1 MFKTLRDF
9 WDRVSTRRKLQRKG
23 LVVSRRR
30 FDSEKLLGA
39 LEGSPA
45 PGIFMLVMIWT
56 VSAVLLTISA
66 QQHIEGVLNLVV
78 GQQAPR
84 TIIATLDFSYQDAEG
99 TELEVRQA
107 MEKIPLY
114 FRIDAKSNNTIR
126 RNFSTL
132 FEAVGRR
139 LADEKAGKKFIPAAR
154 QSAGSAGGRGIA
166 AAGDRA
172 RGFHALPERLQ
183 GVQHAPEPD
192 SGPRHS
198 EPEPPGCAE
207 GEPDAAGHRPGAAQV
222 AREERDRAGRPA
234 CGGRQARRRNPAYL
248 RRRRPGTARCG
259 AGEDAAR
266 ADRRRG
272 QSSLPTRNFIRRSGG
287 SPPTRSNR

>member
-56 VSAVLLTISA
+56 VSAVVLTISA

-132 FEAVGRR
+132 FEAVG
-139 LADEKAGKKFIPAAR
+139 
-154 QSAGSAGGRGIA
+154 GGWRM
-166 AAGDRA
+166 
-172 RGFHALPERLQ
+172 
-183 GVQHAPEPD
+183 
-192 SGPRHS
+192 
-198 EPEPPGCAE
+198 
-207 GEPDAAGHRPGAAQV
+207 
-222 AREERDRAGRPA
+222 
-234 CGGRQARRRNPAYL
+234 
-248 RRRRPGTARCG
+248 
-259 AGEDAAR
+259 
-266 ADRRRG
+266 RRRG
-272 QSSLPTRNFIRRSGG
+272 RSSSPPPAVCRISWRPRHRRSW
-287 SPPTRSNR
+287 